1 MLRVVVAAIIAPFL
15 FTVEPS
21 SPYVHDDNAGKVSG
35 SVEYLL
41 GPDSLKEAGLN
52 DADDLELANEK
63 LRREESSHF
72 DIRSSFSNVG
82 DQVLFVTEFTDIH
95 YTMLSGD
102 SHIPALRLMKELRTF
117 EHGYQPI
124 KKQGRSVHVLDV
136 RAGFDLTEREQ
147 DSAQVRL
154 DFRGEVESSTGDVK
168 GNVLTFRVDG
178 GEEATVT
185 AVAAGYKGQTL
196 AEAKRARDELAE
208 SLAEPDDWT
217 DSDAFFIVGVFLL
230 FAFHFFVMA
239 LPFIVA
245 IAVVGGLIGFIFWKS
260 RKSKKTETPLS

>member
-15 FTVEPS
+15 FAVEPS
-21 SPYVHDDNAGKVSG
+21 YVHDDDEDAGKVSG

-41 GPDSLKEAGLN
+41 GPESLKEVGLN

-63 LRREESSHF
+63 LRREESDF
-72 DIRSSFSNVG
+72 GIRSSFSDVG
-82 DQVLFVTEFTDIH
+82 DQVLLVTEFTDIH
-95 YTMLSGD
+95 YTDVKD
-102 SHIPALRLMKELRTF
+102 SLIPALRMMKELRTF
-117 EHGYQPI
+117 EHGYRPI
-124 KKQGRSVHVLDV
+124 KQQGRSVHVLDV
-136 RAGFDLTEREQ
+136 RVGFDLTEREQ

-154 DFRGEVESSTGDVK
+154 AFRGEVESSTGDVE

-196 AEAKRARDELAE
+196 AEAKRERDELAE

-217 DSDAFFIVGVFLL
+217 DSDGFFIVGVFLL
-230 FAFHFFVMA
+230 FAFNVAVMF

-245 IAVVGGLIGFIFWKS
+245 IAMIVGLIGFVVW
-260 RKSKKTETPLS
+260 KSKKTKPPLS